1 MTVGNADPALA
12 LAEPWGGVGRVSDL
26 DGPVHWVHFGGP
38 ADGGGPRAPVVLI
51 HGLGGSHLNWVRI
64 APGLVGD
71 RRVVALDLAGFGLTP
86 AAGRSTSVQAN
97 KLLLARFIE
106 EVVGGPAV
114 VVGNSM
120 GGMIAALLAVDQP
133 SLVVGLGLIDPS
145 LPLLRL
151 RHDPVVAAQFALFST
166 PFVGEGYLRRTN
178 RRFSAAQ
185 RVRGTL
191 DLCFAD
197 VERADA
203 GVVEADV
210 ALAEHRV
217 HVPGAEA
224 GFVTAARSILF
235 VLGRSKRYAAD
246 LRKIGTPV
254 LLVHGEED
262 RLVPI
267 SAARAAVQM
276 NPSWE
281 HEFLEGVGHVPQLEA
296 PERVIERLGSWLDG
310 LPA

>member
-1 MTVGNADPALA
+1 MTVGNVGPALA
-12 LAEPWGGVGRVSDL
+12 LAGPWGGVGNVSDL
-26 DGPVHWVHFGGP
+26 DGPVHWVDFGGP
-38 ADGGGPRAPVVLI
+38 AAAGDARAPLVLV

-64 APGLVGD
+64 APELARD

-86 AAGRSTSVQAN
+86 AAGRSTSVRAN
-97 KLLLARFIE
+97 TLLLARFTE
-106 EVVGGPAV
+106 EVVGAPAV
-114 VVGNSM
+114 LVGNSM
-120 GGMIAALLAVDQP
+120 GGMIASLLAVDRP
-133 SLVVGLGLIDPS
+133 DLVAGLGLIDPS

-151 RHDPVVAAQFALFST
+151 RQDPLVAAQFALFAT

-197 VERADA
+197 VEHADA
-203 GVVEADV
+203 SVVEADV

-217 HVPGAEA
+217 HIQGAEA
-224 GFVTAARSILF
+224 GFATAARSILF

-246 LRKIGTPV
+246 LRSIEAPV
-254 LLVHGEED
+254 LLLHGEQD

-281 HEFLEGVGHVPQLEA
+281 HEFLDGVGHVPQLEA
-296 PERVIERLGSWLDG
+296 PERVLERLEPWLEA
-310 LPA
+310 LPT

>member
-1 MTVGNADPALA
+1 MTVGNAGPALE
-12 LAEPWGGVGRVSDL
+12 LAGRWGGVGQVSDL
-26 DGPVHWVHFGGP
+26 DGPVHWVDFGGP
-38 ADGGGPRAPVVLI
+38 PDGDESRAPLVLV

-64 APGLVGD
+64 APELAGE
-71 RRVVALDLAGFGLTP
+71 RRVAALDLAGFGLTP
-86 AAGRSTSVQAN
+86 GAGRSTSVQAN
-97 KLLLARFIE
+97 TLLLARFVE
-106 EVVGGPAV
+106 EVVGAPAV

-120 GGMIAALLAVDQP
+120 GGMIAALLAVARP
-133 SLVVGLGLIDPS
+133 SLVLALGLIDPS

-151 RHDPVVAAQFALFST
+151 RQDPRVAAQFALFAT
-166 PFVGEGYLRRTN
+166 PFVGEGYLRRAT
-178 RRFSAAQ
+178 RRFSAEE

-197 VERADA
+197 VGLADA

-217 HVPGAEA
+217 NLPGAEA
-224 GFVTAARSILF
+224 GFAAAARSLLF

-246 LRKIGTPV
+246 LRTIEAPV
-254 LLVHGEED
+254 LLLHGEQD

-267 SAARAAVQM
+267 SAARSAIQM

-281 HEFLEGVGHVPQLEA
+281 HEFLDGVGHVPQLEA
-296 PERVIERLGSWLDG
+296 PDRVLGRLGPWLES
-310 LPA
+310 LPG